1 MFEYP
6 YSKIKSIYLPL
17 FNYKFDHG
25 PSDVENSNHNFKGR
39 EKIKDRIQLLFQK
52 PEENPSSGRELQSQ
66 HGAYL
71 ITGYRGMGKTSV
83 VREAFSDKKTGS
95 KHSFKE
101 KNNLKIFNFSLSQ
114 DEVRDIDLLRQIGVE
129 VIDFCNNEI
138 LKEREE
144 IDNIRIYGINFINA
158 ILSLAFLFLGLVI
171 LIFVTKDFVGETK
184 PYFLIVESLTE
195 ILSSIGTA
203 FLFFVLWILIMGLFG
218 PILRRISSLPFYKH
232 RKEYERLKQNLSLFE
247 KRLFSSVILEDKG
260 GIKTHLGDT
269 NPLTAISNK
278 LLQNL
283 EQRDNIK
290 YKDTLN
296 YSMASPKE
304 IEQYLRKV
312 LRDIEVIRN
321 LKYFFNWKRK
331 VIPDFI
337 FIVDELDKVEPDY
350 FFAPGD
356 RESDQYLHHNET
368 PFHITTKARKRQE
381 AIAKLLANLKNFL
394 NDAKAKFIF
403 IGGRDIYDASL
414 ADVADRES
422 FYSSIF
428 NEVIYVNT
436 FFKDKEMGSENA
448 GLSQLTEN
456 YLFQFLLPLDK
467 ENQPTAILPNS
478 SNKMEDYIKLIDF
491 EKDNKDGLIYEKQ
504 FKIIHTL
511 QNFFIFL
518 LYRSN
523 GSPKKLIE
531 LIEKFIVRKPN
542 ENWNDW
548 VIKLKNGDC
557 ENAKLYL
564 RFSYKDQYEINL
576 TSNLYRPYTIINS
589 RFLKSLGDK
598 LLYSS
603 AFLLDH
609 ILKFH
614 RTAFSW
620 RNLEMIPDI
629 ILANKDPNFRPFFRD
644 LMQFLS
650 NQHIRQT
657 LNAVFQYK
665 FYNKVKNEIEYLSKT
680 SEFSSAAFNFTLDES
695 FHLKSYY
702 KKKLA
707 AKYLEYRE
715 FDNRNTG
722 KDYIQSI
729 GYLHS
734 LIADLHYYD
743 EEFDDAIIHYSD
755 SIQSFSDFQ
764 KKGSLQD
771 HQVVPYTSN
780 LMNLGL
786 SFEKIQS
793 YDKAHAVYRN
803 LIIFSKSFNKKKE
816 NGQAADSWDASY
828 KRMQLFL
835 RPYIAILGVIEKQRT
850 DGITFDNLTRNI
862 SEYVEFLGMAELEL
876 FPSEKNN
883 IIDYDE
889 IEVLKEIKE
898 KNGNMVPAY
907 QDKKRIITLL
917 VDYYMNVGGIL
928 FFKNHIYFRMLY
940 RGNKIVDEKV
950 TMEIKNYFEKN
961 KEAPNTNRY
970 RPSHAAYLYYLHAL
984 CAIISPY
991 YENKYAKVEGNKVPK
1006 LASNNNLVEKLI
1018 FLFFFLDGKS
1028 YPILN
1033 SNQKE
1038 TIANI
1043 LSKLGDALLSCI
1055 PPIDKEKNVTDQLG
1069 IEALKLVA
1077 QDFKEISSLFLERLK
1092 TFETNDNLHSE
1103 LVFLIYGLSYQ
1114 FYYQAGKTYSASFQ
1128 LKKILYILRDSSKA
1142 VVKKYKKEKL
1152 LDCTEKIAQKIL
1164 KNLAGVSNA
1173 SNRAQISK
1181 YRFYTND
1188 KEDLTNHIYQGVSTE
1203 NEVKEVLSMVE
1214 TLRLK
1219 YPGGHREVK
1228 ISLNPYST
1236 VSSMFSRLFEL
1247 KLYAEKIFDEIEE
1260 KIGIVDKSEIVKL
1273 FQNFEQIKKGIT
1285 DIKHGNKNFE
1295 NVDGNSIG
1303 KSKATKERAVTY
1315 FEDMLKGILKE
1326 YENEKPTVQKSEIK
1340 DDLYLLK
1347 QILDN
1352 DINQGWNPDTS
1363 LCESHVFLK
1372 QLKNTFEKIKE
1383 YNTTFSKVYRE
1394 KDNQKEDYEFI
1405 IPRILDGLFACIN
1418 AVKILNTYGAGYIL
1432 TNSFLASF
1440 HRLIGLYGILYE
1452 VYNFYEPEPENS
1464 EIFRQKGD
1472 LFGEGAFIDFDPY
1485 YHFSLARQALEK
1497 AIQLHTEGKA
1507 YRVINRGMF
1516 TLDDDFNDSLTHFC
1530 AAVERYTMNSNQKYR
1545 TLERMIQNL
1554 SKSRVYNYKN
1564 YVSHEF
1570 K

>member
-1 MFEYP
+1 MPEYP
-6 YSKIKSIYLPL
+6 YSKIKSIFLPL

-25 PSDVENSNHNFKGR
+25 PSDIEKSNHNFKGR
-39 EKIKDRIQLLFQK
+39 EKIKDRIQLLFKK
-52 PEENPSSGRELQSQ
+52 PEEKSSSGEQLKSQ

-83 VREAFSDKKTGS
+83 VREAFSDKPEGS
-95 KHSFKE
+95 EYSFKE
-101 KNNLKIFNFSLSQ
+101 RNNLKIFNFSLSQ

-129 VIDFCNNEI
+129 VIDFCNNDI
-138 LKEREE
+138 LKDR
-144 IDNIRIYGINFINA
+144 NKKKNRVIYFTNFFNA
-158 ILSLAFLFLGLVI
+158 ILSLGIVI
-171 LIFVTKDFVGETK
+171 FIFATDTIGGEIKSYDF
-184 PYFLIVESLTE
+184 IVKSLKEVLT
-195 ILSSIGTA
+195 SIGTA
-203 FLFFVLWILIMGLFG
+203 FLFFVIWVLIMGLLG
-218 PILRRISSLPFYKH
+218 PIFRGIGSYWIRKH
-232 RKEYERLKQNLSLFE
+232 KKEFEDLKQSLSLFE

-260 GIKTHLGDT
+260 GTKTHLGDT
-269 NPLTAISNK
+269 NPLTVISNK

-283 EQRDNIK
+283 EQRDNVR

-321 LKYFFNWKRK
+321 LKWKEKEK

-436 FFKDKEMGSENA
+436 FFKDREIGSENA

-456 YLFQFLLPLDK
+456 YLFQFLLSQTK
-467 ENQPTAILPNS
+467 NNQQVSVLPNPPS
-478 SNKMEDYIKLIDF
+478 KMEDYIKKIDF
-491 EKDNKDGLIYEKQ
+491 ENGKENSLVYEKQ

-531 LIEKFIVRKPN
+531 LIEKFIVRKPKDK
-542 ENWNDW
+542 ENWNNW
-548 VIKLKNGDC
+548 IVKFKNGDC
-557 ENAKLYL
+557 KKAELYL
-564 RFSYKDQYEINL
+564 KFSYSDQYEINL

-589 RFLKSLGDK
+589 RFLKTLGDK

-657 LNAVFQYK
+657 LNAAFQYK

-715 FDNRNTG
+715 FDNRNTD
-722 KDYIQSI
+722 KYFIQSI
-729 GYLHS
+729 VYLHS

-755 SIQSFSDFQ
+755 SIQSFREFYD
-764 KKGSLQD
+764 KNSLLD
-771 HQVVPYTSN
+771 HQVVPYTRN

-803 LIIFSKSFNKKKE
+803 LILLSKSFNKKIE
-816 NGQAADSWDASY
+816 NGQIADSWDSSY
-828 KRMQLFL
+828 KRVQLFL
-835 RPYIAILGVIEKQRT
+835 RPYIALLGVIEKQRT
-850 DGITFDNLTRNI
+850 DGITFDNLIRNI
-862 SEYVEFLGMAELEL
+862 SEYTEFLGIAELEL
-876 FPSEKNN
+876 FPSKQNN
-883 IIDYDE
+883 VIDYDK
-889 IEVLKEIKE
+889 IEVIAKSNT
-898 KNGNMVPAY
+898 KNIGENLIY
-907 QDKKRIITLL
+907 QDKKRIVTLL

-940 RGNKIVDEKV
+940 RGTKIVDEKV
-950 TMEIKNYFEKN
+950 TKEIKSFFDLNEEKIN
-961 KEAPNTNRY
+961 KNRY

-991 YENKYAKVEGNKVPK
+991 YENKDAQVEGDEITG

-1043 LSKLGDALLSCI
+1043 LSKIGDALLSCI
-1055 PPIDKEKNVTDQLG
+1055 PPIDKEKNTTDHLG
-1069 IEALKLVA
+1069 IEALKLIA
-1077 QDFKEISSLFLERLK
+1077 QNFSDDSSKFLKKLEAFKEK
-1092 TFETNDNLHSE
+1092 DNLHSE
-1103 LVFLIYGLSYQ
+1103 FVFLIYGLSYQ

-1128 LKKILYILRDSSKA
+1128 LKKILYILRDSSKS
-1142 VVKKYKKEKL
+1142 VIKIKNKKEL

-1164 KNLAGVSNA
+1164 KNLAEVSNA

-1181 YRFYTND
+1181 YRFYTNGN
-1188 KEDLTNHIYQGVSTE
+1188 EDLTNQIYQGLSTE

-1219 YPGGHREVK
+1219 FPGGHKEIK

-1247 KLYAEKIFDEIEE
+1247 KLYAEKIFDEIDE
-1260 KIGIVDKSEIVKL
+1260 KIALEDKGKIVKL
-1273 FQNFEQIKKGIT
+1273 YQDFEQIKKGIT
-1285 DIKHGNKNFE
+1285 DIKTSNKNFVKVSE
-1295 NVDGNSIG
+1295 YITEQWILKN
-1303 KSKATKERAVTY
+1303 KRAPTY
-1315 FEDMLKGILKE
+1315 FEDMLKGILNE
-1326 YENEKPTVQKSEIK
+1326 YENEEPKVKVSEIQK
-1340 DDLYLLK
+1340 NLSNLK
-1347 QILDN
+1347 KILN
-1352 DINQGWNPDTS
+1352 NASKQAWNPEDS
-1363 LCESHVFLK
+1363 LCDNHVFLK
-1372 QLKNTFEKIKE
+1372 QLKNIFELIKE
-1383 YNTTFSKVYRE
+1383 YNSAFREVYYEEE
-1394 KDNQKEDYEFI
+1394 KDKDNYEFI
-1405 IPRILDGLFACIN
+1405 VHRIMDGLLCCIN

-1452 VYNFYEPEPENS
+1452 IYNFYEPKS
-1464 EIFRQKGD
+1464 EDSKILKEKEA
-1472 LFGEGAFIDFDPY
+1472 LFGKGSFIDFDPY
-1485 YHFSLARQALEK
+1485 YHFALARQALEK
-1497 AIQLHTEGKA
+1497 AIQLHTEGNA
-1507 YRVINRGMF
+1507 YRVISRGMF

-1530 AAVERYTMNSNQKYR
+1530 AAVERYTMNSGQKYR
-1545 TLERMIQNL
+1545 TLGRMIENL
-1554 SKSRVYNYKN
+1554 SKSRIYKYEN
-1564 YVSHEF
+1564 YVNHEF